1 MAAKNKRD
9 TKQNER
15 AKPGQKT
22 KEGSADGFF
31 KVMINLGGAVVA
43 GILVMMLFGSVS
55 GYDWLL
61 NTMLKG
67 NLETIEKYPNL
78 TTQQLYEAKWGGEI
92 NYLFQIKNSTP
103 DSAIIILPP
112 RKALL
117 DAGFKGIHELP
128 HTTYFLYPRT
138 VIYEDDKDKY
148 PQYAKANYLVS
159 VNGWGLD
166 KFSSPVANPQPFM
179 VLPLQKNN

>member
-1 MAAKNKRD
+1 MSAKNKREPSS
-9 TKQNER
+9 NVR

-22 KEGSADGFF
+22 SEGNGGGFF
-31 KVMINLGGAVVA
+31 KVMINLGGAAVA
-43 GILVMMLFGSVS
+43 GIIIMMLFSSVS

-67 NLETIEKYPNL
+67 NLETIEKYPDL
-78 TTQQLYEAKWGGEI
+78 TPQQRYEAKWGGEI

-112 RKALL
+112 RETILE
-117 DAGFKGIHELP
+117 AGFKGLHELP
-128 HTTYFLYPRT
+128 HTTYFLYPRI
-138 VIYEDDKDKY
+138 VIYEDDKAKY
-148 PQYAKANYLVS
+148 PQYAKATYLVS

-166 KFSSPVANPQPFM
+166 RFSPAVANPQPFM
-179 VLPLQKNN
+179 VLPLQQ